1 MIFTEGR
8 FFVLLLVGFLVH
20 WSLRGSNAR
29 KLWLL
34 ACSCAFYGAW
44 DVRFLALMFAT
55 LTMDFVIGA
64 MLGRER
70 VPGGRKLWLALSLA
84 GNLGILGFFKY
95 FNFFVDSAATFSAW
109 LGFHASP
116 RTLDI
121 VLPVGV
127 SFYTFQSMSY
137 TFDVYRRELKPAKSY
152 LDFALFVTF
161 FPQLVAGP
169 IVRAVDFLPQL
180 DTLKRWADV
189 ALRPALVLFLVG
201 FVKKA
206 CIADQVA
213 PSVDALFEHPEQ
225 YGAFASWIGV
235 VLYAVQIYCDF
246 SGYSDMAIATAA
258 LFGYQLTLNF
268 DFPYLAT
275 DITTFWRR
283 WHVSLSTWFRDYL
296 YIPLGGNRVSP
307 SRTYVNL
314 GIVFLLCGL
323 WHGAKWTFVC
333 WGAMHGAYLVVHRVW
348 SARVAR
354 ESALGA
360 FGGALG
366 WVLTP
371 LAVLLAWVVF
381 RAPDFATAAQ
391 VWKNLLGTGADGGA
405 ALTWRWVPFVVVLFV
420 AHVLARRRTLL
431 PFERKAPDWAFA
443 LAYGIAWALA
453 LPWVA
458 TGTTP
463 FIYFQ
468 F

>member
-8 FFVLLLVGFLVH
+8 FFVLFLLCFLVH
-20 WSLRGSNAR
+20 WSLRGSTAR
-29 KLWLL
+29 KAWLL
-34 ACSCAFYGAW
+34 ACSCVFYGAW

-55 LTMDFVIGA
+55 LTLDYVIGA
-64 MLGRER
+64 VLGKER
-70 VPGGRKLWLALSLA
+70 APGGRKLWLALSIA

-95 FNFFVDSAATFSAW
+95 FGFFVDSAVAFSAW
-109 LGFHASP
+109 LGLPMSA

-180 DTLKRWADV
+180 ETLKRWADV
-189 ALRPALVLFLVG
+189 AARPALVLFLVG

-213 PSVDALFEHPEQ
+213 PTVDLLFAHPEQ
-225 YGAFASWIGV
+225 YGVYSTWIGV

-246 SGYSDMAIATAA
+246 SGYSDMAIACAA
-258 LFGYQLTLNF
+258 LLGYRLTLNF

-283 WHVSLSTWFRDYL
+283 WHISLSSWFRDYL
-296 YIPLGGNRVSP
+296 YIPLGGNRVSQ
-307 SRTYVNL
+307 SRTYSNL
-314 GIVFLLCGL
+314 ALVFFLCGL
-323 WHGAKWTFVC
+323 WHGAKWTFVV
-333 WGAMHGAYLVVHRVW
+333 WGLMHGSYLVLHRLW
-348 SARVAR
+348 NARVSK
-354 ESALGA
+354 ESALA
-360 FGGALG
+360 RFGGSIG
-366 WVLTP
+366 WILTP

-381 RAPDFATAAQ
+381 RAPDF
-391 VWKNLLGTGADGGA
+391 GA
-405 ALTWRWVPFVVVLFV
+405 AAEVWGRMLGAGGEASAAFTWRWAPFVAVLFAV
-420 AHVLARRRTLL
+420 HVLSRRRTLA
-431 PFERKAPDWAFA
+431 PFEKQAPDWAFA
-443 LAYGIAWALA
+443 LAYGIAWAVA